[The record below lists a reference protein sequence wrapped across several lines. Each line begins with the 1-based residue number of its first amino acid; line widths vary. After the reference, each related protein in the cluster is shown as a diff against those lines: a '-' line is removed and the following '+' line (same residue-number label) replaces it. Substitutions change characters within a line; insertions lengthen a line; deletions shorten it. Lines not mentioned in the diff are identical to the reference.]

1 MKLMYVTAV
10 VVASI
15 VLAAPV
21 LAQQQQQQ
29 QNRPA
34 TPATRPPDAAPVAE
48 VPAPPPASP
57 AVLEAQRRR
66 AEQSVDLDELLSR
79 VSEATGKE
87 FLVDP
92 RVRMQVYGV
101 PKIDN
106 PSYAELLSI
115 LRLHG
120 HVAVEIGGRVNIVP
134 DAFARSMPVR
144 LLNRDDDSVPDDEM
158 VTRII
163 TTPNALNLVPV
174 LRPLMSQA
182 AHLAAVAGEENEPG
196 KLILMDTYANIR
208 RMTELIDALSR

>member
-1 MKLMYVTAV
+1 MKLSYAAAV
-10 VVASI
+10 IVASI
-15 VLAAPV
+15 VLATPV
-21 LAQQQQQQ
+21 LAQQQ

-48 VPAPPPASP
+48 TPPPQPAPP

-66 AEQSVDLDELLSR
+66 AELSVDLDVLLSR

-101 PKIDN
+101 PKIEN

-115 LRLHG
+115 LRMHG
-120 HVAVEIGGRVNIVP
+120 FVAVEVGGRVNIVP
-134 DAFARSMPVR
+134 DANARFMPVR
-144 LLNRDDDSVPDDEM
+144 LLNRDDDSVADDEI

-163 TTPNALNLVPV
+163 TTPNAQGLVPV
-174 LRPLMSQA
+174 LRPLMPPS
-182 AHLAAVAGEENEPG
+182 AHLAAVAGDENEPG

-208 RMTELIDALSR
+208 RMTELINSLSR